1 MVERKKTLNFATYN
15 LYYNMIK
22 TISEKD
28 VNIKGLVDSIVEGIQ
43 DVKGKDIA
51 ILNLSN
57 IENAVCDYFIICTG
71 DSSTQVS
78 SIANSIE
85 KTTRKNIQEK
95 PWHNEGST
103 NSEWI
108 LLDYVNVVVHVFY
121 RETREFYNIEG
132 LWADA
137 ERTDLPNID

>member
-1 MVERKKTLNFATYN
+1 
-15 LYYNMIK
+15 MIK
-22 TISEKD
+22 TISEKE
-28 VNIKGLVDSIVEGIQ
+28 VNIKSLVDSVVEGIQ
-43 DVKGKDIA
+43 EVKGKDIT
-51 ILNLSN
+51 ILNLST
-57 IENAVCDYFIICTG
+57 IDNAVCDYFIICTG

-78 SIANSIE
+78 SIASSID
-85 KTTRKNIQEK
+85 KVTRKNINEK

-137 ERTDLPNID
+137 ERTNIPNID

>member
-1 MVERKKTLNFATYN
+1 
-15 LYYNMIK
+15 MIK
-22 TISEKD
+22 TISDKD
-28 VNIKGLVDSIVEGIQ
+28 VNVKELIDSIVEGIQ
-43 DVKGKDIA
+43 EVKGKDIS
-51 ILNLSN
+51 ILDLSS
-57 IENAVCDYFIICTG
+57 IDNAVCSHFIICTG
-71 DSSTQVS
+71 DSSTQVK
-78 SIANSIE
+78 SIASVVE
-85 KTTRKNIQEK
+85 KMTRKKLKEK

-137 ERTDLPNID
+137 ERTNLPNID

>member
-1 MVERKKTLNFATYN
+1 
-15 LYYNMIK
+15 MIK

-28 VNIKGLVDSIVEGIQ
+28 ANTKGLLDSIVEGIQ

-51 ILNLSN
+51 VLNISK
-57 IENAVCDYFIICTG
+57 IDNAVCEYFIVCTG

-85 KTTRKNIQEK
+85 KTARKNSKEK
-95 PWHNEGST
+95 PWHKEGST

-108 LLDYVNVVVHVFY
+108 LLDYVNIVVHIFY

-137 ERTDLPNID
+137 ERTDIPNID

>member
-1 MVERKKTLNFATYN
+1 
-15 LYYNMIK
+15 MIK

-28 VNIKGLVDSIVEGIQ
+28 ANTKGLIDSIVEGIQ
-43 DVKGKDIA
+43 EVKGKDIA
-51 ILNLSN
+51 VLNIKN
-57 IENAVCDYFIICTG
+57 IESAVCEYFIVCTG
-71 DSSTQVS
+71 DSTTQVS
-78 SIANSIE
+78 SIASSVE

-95 PWHNEGST
+95 PWHREGSVN

-121 RETREFYNIEG
+121 RETRDFYNIEG

-137 ERTDLPNID
+137 ERTDIPNID

>member
-1 MVERKKTLNFATYN
+1 
-15 LYYNMIK
+15 MIK
-22 TISEKD
+22 TISEKE
-28 VNIKGLVDSIVEGIQ
+28 VNIKSLVDSVVEGIQ
-43 DVKGKDIA
+43 EVKGKDIA
-51 ILNLSN
+51 ILNLSS
-57 IENAVCDYFIICTG
+57 IENAVCNYFIICTG

-78 SIANSIE
+78 SIASSID
-85 KTTRKNIQEK
+85 KMTRKNMQEK
-95 PWHNEGST
+95 PWHREGST

-137 ERTDLPNID
+137 ERTDIPNID

>member
-1 MVERKKTLNFATYN
+1 
-15 LYYNMIK
+15 MIK

-28 VNIKGLVDSIVEGIQ
+28 VNTKGLVDSIVEGIQ
-43 DVKGKDIA
+43 EVKGKDIT
-51 ILNLSN
+51 ILNLSK

-78 SIANSIE
+78 SISGSIE
-85 KTTRKNIQEK
+85 KITRKNLKERA
-95 PWHNEGST
+95 WHKEGGNS
-103 NSEWI
+103 SEWI
-108 LLDYVNVVVHVFY
+108 LLDYVNVVVHIFY
-121 RETREFYNIEG
+121 RETRDFYNIEG

>member
-1 MVERKKTLNFATYN
+1 MLIQFKD
-15 LYYNMIK
+15 NMIK
-22 TISEKD
+22 TISEQD
-28 VNIKGLVDSIVEGIQ
+28 VKTKELIDSIVEGIQ

-51 ILNLSN
+51 ILDLSS
-57 IENAVCDYFIICTG
+57 IESAVCSHFIVCTG
-71 DSSTQVS
+71 DSSTQVK
-78 SIANSIE
+78 SIASTVE
-85 KTTRKNIQEK
+85 KTTRKKIQEK

-137 ERTDLPNID
+137 ERTDIPNID

>member
-1 MVERKKTLNFATYN
+1 MV
-15 LYYNMIK
+15 K
-22 TISEKD
+22 TISEAEANTKE
-28 VNIKGLVDSIVEGIQ
+28 LLDSIVEGIQ
-43 DVKGKDIA
+43 EVKGKDIA
-51 ILNLSN
+51 ILDIKN
-57 IENAVCDYFIICTG
+57 IESAVCEYFIVCTG

-85 KTTRKNIQEK
+85 KTARKNCKER
-95 PWHNEGST
+95 PWHKEGST

-137 ERTDLPNID
+137 ERTDIPNID

>member
-1 MVERKKTLNFATYN
+1 
-15 LYYNMIK
+15 MIK

-43 DVKGKDIA
+43 EVKGKDIA

-78 SIANSIE
+78 SISGSIE
-85 KTTRKNIQEK
+85 KTTRKNLKERV
-95 PWHNEGST
+95 WHKEGST

>member
-1 MVERKKTLNFATYN
+1 MT
-15 LYYNMIK
+15 K
-22 TISEKD
+22 TISEQEANSK
-28 VNIKGLVDSIVEGIQ
+28 ILVDSIVEGIQ
-43 DVKGKDIA
+43 EVKGKDIS
-51 ILNLSN
+51 ILNLTS
-57 IENAVCDYFIICTG
+57 IDNAVCDYFVVCTG
-71 DSSTQVS
+71 DSSTQVDA
-78 SIANSIE
+78 IANSIE
-85 KTTRKNIQEK
+85 RTTRENIKEK

-137 ERTDLPNID
+137 ERKNIENID

>member
-1 MVERKKTLNFATYN
+1 
-15 LYYNMIK
+15 MIK
-22 TISEKD
+22 TISEKE
-28 VNIKGLVDSIVEGIQ
+28 VNIKSLVDSVVEGIQ
-43 DVKGKDIA
+43 EVKGKDIA
-51 ILNLSN
+51 ILNLSS

-78 SIANSIE
+78 SIASSID
-85 KTTRKNIQEK
+85 KVTRKNIQEK

-108 LLDYVNVVVHVFY
+108 LLDYVNVVVHIFY

-137 ERTDLPNID
+137 ERTDIPNID

>member
-1 MVERKKTLNFATYN
+1 
-15 LYYNMIK
+15 MIK

-43 DVKGKDIA
+43 EVKGKDIA

-57 IENAVCDYFIICTG
+57 IENAVCDYFIVCTG

-78 SIANSIE
+78 SISGSIE
-85 KTTRKNIQEK
+85 KTTRKNLKERA
-95 PWHNEGST
+95 WHKEGGNS
-103 NSEWI
+103 SEWI
-108 LLDYVNVVVHVFY
+108 LLDYVNVVVHIFY